1 MPGAAM
7 NIALS
12 RPSILAASLLLA
24 LASLPLLCRA
34 QVPATSATEHFETLD
49 TNQDGRVDQG
59 EYESS
64 NLFAQ
69 LDGDRNNRVTADELE
84 AILGPQL
91 DGMPSA
97 ADRIRLADQNDDGEL
112 SDEELRRAGE
122 MQFERMDS
130 NADGYLDLAEMKSGF
145 GIRVGV
151 R

>member
-7 NIALS
+7 NIALT
-12 RPSILAASLLLA
+12 RPSIVRAALLLA
-24 LASLPLLCRA
+24 LVTLPLLCRA
-34 QVPATSATEHFETLD
+34 QVPATTATEHFETLD
-49 TNQDGRVDQG
+49 TNQDGRVDQS

-69 LDGDRNNRVTADELE
+69 LDGDRNNRITPDELE

-97 ADRIRLADQNDDGEL
+97 EDRIRIADNNDDGEL

-122 MQFERMDS
+122 MQFNSMDR